1 MTRKPQSHVRFLTLS
16 LPECLMEFCN
26 VTPTFESA
34 DKILWCDHSNETSLP
49 VLSHGA
55 VCFSK
60 FYKMKFGDLIKICF
74 WLKLA
79 VKGLIYQM
87 WATLLTT
94 VFIIFHVRDVAL
106 NRGDACEPF
115 FFLLFS
121 FLAPY
126 AALIRVSRV
135 NLVEFS
141 LWSLLME
148 LTVLSICG
156 PIFHEVLKEFL
167 FL

>member
-1 MTRKPQSHVRFLTLS
+1 MTRKPQSHVRFLSLS
-16 LPECLMEFCN
+16 LPDCLMAFCN
-26 VTPTFESA
+26 VTLTFESV
-34 DKILWCDHSNETSLP
+34 DEIPWCDHSNETSLP

-60 FYKMKFGDLIKICF
+60 FHKIKFGDLVKICF

-87 WATLLTT
+87 WATVLTT
-94 VFIIFHVRDVAL
+94 VFIIFHDRSAVL
-106 NRGDACEPF
+106 IQGDACEPF
-115 FFLLFS
+115 FLFS
-121 FLAPY
+121 APY

-141 LWSLLME
+141 LWLLLMQ

-156 PIFHEVLKEFL
+156 PIFYEVLKEFL
-167 FL
+167 FLSQ

>member
-1 MTRKPQSHVRFLTLS
+1 M
-16 LPECLMEFCN
+16 
-26 VTPTFESA
+26 
-34 DKILWCDHSNETSLP
+34 
-49 VLSHGA
+49 
-55 VCFSK
+55 
-60 FYKMKFGDLIKICF
+60 
-74 WLKLA
+74 
-79 VKGLIYQM
+79 KGLIYQM

-94 VFIIFHVRDVAL
+94 VFIIVHVRDVAL
-106 NRGDACEPF
+106 IQGDAYEPF
-115 FFLLFS
+115 CFSLFFF

-141 LWSLLME
+141 LWLLLME

-167 FL
+167 FLSHSNKNKN

>member
-1 MTRKPQSHVRFLTLS
+1 
-16 LPECLMEFCN
+16 
-26 VTPTFESA
+26 
-34 DKILWCDHSNETSLP
+34 
-49 VLSHGA
+49 
-55 VCFSK
+55 
-60 FYKMKFGDLIKICF
+60 MKFGDLIKICF

-94 VFIIFHVRDVAL
+94 VFIIFPVRDVAL

-115 FFLLFS
+115 FFLLFF

>member
-1 MTRKPQSHVRFLTLS
+1 
-16 LPECLMEFCN
+16 MEFCN

-34 DKILWCDHSNETSLP
+34 DKILWCDHSNESSLP

-60 FYKMKFGDLIKICF
+60 FHKIKFGDLVKICF

-94 VFIIFHVRDVAL
+94 VFIIFHVRDAAL
-106 NRGDACEPF
+106 IQGDACEPF
-115 FFLLFS
+115 FFF

-126 AALIRVSRV
+126 AALIRVRRV

-141 LWSLLME
+141 LWLLLMQ

-167 FL
+167 FLSQ